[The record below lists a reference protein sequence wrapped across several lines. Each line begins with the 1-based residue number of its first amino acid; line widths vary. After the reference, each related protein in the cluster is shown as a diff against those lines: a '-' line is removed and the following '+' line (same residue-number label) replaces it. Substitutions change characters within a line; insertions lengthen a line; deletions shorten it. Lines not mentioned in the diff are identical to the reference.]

1 MLSQQ
6 DIAGDFCNHDAP
18 DWQPLY
24 DIVGVQLADW
34 FMWMCEV
41 ELSDG
46 CRVHAYRHITTRQHF
61 YLGDDGRAFEYALN
75 CRYREID
82 RRQAIDLVFDTWEE
96 LASGPSDKDCI
107 ALKDAR
113 QAAGPR
119 AAAPRRKRSRKARS
133 DSGAAA

>member
-1 MLSQQ
+1 MQH
-6 DIAGDFCNHDAP
+6 DIAGDFCNHDEP

-41 ELSDG
+41 ELVDG
-46 CRVHAYRHITTRQHF
+46 TRVHAYKHITTRQYF

-75 CRYREID
+75 CRYRAID
-82 RRQAIDLVFDTWEE
+82 RRTAIDIVFDSWEE
-96 LASGPSDKDCI
+96 LASGPNDSECI

-119 AAAPRRKRSRKARS
+119 AGASRRTGSRQPRR
-133 DSGAAA
+133 DSGAAV